1 MVFRLKM
8 EITMLLDL
16 DGNSYVVFHLKM
28 EDPILLELDSNNYPF

>member
-1 MVFRLKM
+1 VVFRLKM